1 MKFIKEFFLGIRT
14 YRKATGLLF
23 TKQLWWFILFPIA
36 IYLLLFSGGNVLT
49 NHLID
54 PFREWVI
61 ESTNV
66 NNLDPEKWGWL
77 AKLIKGIVYIAF
89 KIVFF
94 IIFAAFSGYIVMIL
108 MAPVYALL
116 SEKVEGLLNEKDY
129 PFEWKQFFKDIAR
142 GIGLALR
149 NAAYEMVF
157 ALLLLVIGLIPVIGW
172 FTSLTLF
179 FISAYFYGFSF
190 MDYSMERKRL
200 GYKSSINF
208 VRQHKGLAMGNG
220 LIFALLLFIPKIG
233 ILLAAFTSLI
243 SVIAAT
249 LALER
254 MNPDEELEKFKAI
267 DNTDKEQ
274 NVLK

>member
-1 MKFIKEFFLGIRT
+1 
-14 YRKATGLLF
+14 
-23 TKQLWWFILFPIA
+23 
-36 IYLLLFSGGNVLT
+36 
-49 NHLID
+49 
-54 PFREWVI
+54 VI
-61 ESTNV
+61 S
-66 NNLDPEKWGWL
+66 
-77 AKLIKGIVYIAF
+77 
-89 KIVFF
+89 
-94 IIFAAFSGYIVMIL
+94 
-108 MAPVYALL
+108 
-116 SEKVEGLLNEKDY
+116 NEKDY